1 MCRYYRRWIHSSIY
15 DSVISLWLKK
25 LYKIDQKIV
34 DNIYGL
40 VFCHIE
46 LKMKSWCYRKTAK
59 PTYARKFYTALNKI
73 CGLSQKW
80 NWLYHMKI
88 KKPSVHF
95 VVKIFL
101 IENEFKAPYVSCIH
115 FLSKIFFYDIMDLRL
130 FYFHLTIYNFE
141 DNLHF
146 RTVP

>member
-1 MCRYYRRWIHSSIY
+1 MSQE
-15 DSVISLWLKK
+15 DLF
-25 LYKIDQKIV
+25 QKIA
-34 DNIYGL
+34 DTLSEYGL
-40 VFCHIE
+40 IFCHFE
-46 LKMKSWCYRKTAK
+46 LKMKPWCYLKTAK
-59 PTYARKFYTALNKI
+59 PYACKFYTALNKI

-101 IENEFKAPYVSCIH
+101 IENECKAPYVSCFH
-115 FLSKIFFYDIMDLRL
+115 FLSKIFFYDKMDLRL
-130 FYFHLTIYNFE
+130 FYFHLTVYDFE

-146 RTVP
+146 RTVPWHICCDIIMTLKLLPLLAII